1 MLSSKANFFVLQ
13 DSQVHEVIP
22 NILGGFI
29 SQMETLYGR
38 VSIQLPGGDP
48 ILQHIST
55 TVSNAKNIINA
66 ASRTKLPDF

>member
-1 MLSSKANFFVLQ
+1 MLIVFLQ

-22 NILGGFI
+22 NILGAFI

-38 VSIQLPGGDP
+38 VSIQVPGGDP

-55 TVSNAKNIINA
+55 TVSNAKDIINA
-66 ASRTKLPDF
+66 ASRPIISNY